1 MRGVRGRGRTPGRVL
16 ITLTLLGALYLGGD
30 AVLRCGEPAGPA
42 PRTVAVGHPI
52 VPAVVDDA
60 NGQTFLT
67 LSDSQGNA
75 HVIVVDTASGRIQRT
90 IPIAADNLNALAV
103 DPWAGRVFLA
113 TDTCLDGTC
122 TRTAGTVRIFDART
136 GGLAR
141 VVRVG
146 ADAGVLAVDEQAGRV
161 YVGGAANASCA
172 GVCPSDDGM
181 LVGLDTRQGK
191 IVRAIPPHVPGMT
204 QVTMALDRRVG
215 HLVVVGN
222 VYNGPGMVNL
232 LDVDHGQLLH
242 TLSITAGVW
251 GAPVIDGATGRAFV
265 AVGSASGTT
274 TTGSVDVI
282 DSETGALVRAVPL
295 PGGMVRLAVDEPA
308 GRALATTFGPA
319 HRTVYNVAG
328 GGGVVEMI
336 PTGSGRLL
344 ILDARNG
351 AMLHTITT
359 GPGTTAVAVDTRR
372 GRVFVAST
380 GAITPSGAYAGPGTL
395 TVVDERRGTIVRRVP
410 VNVNPTGLTFDE
422 QTQHLFIAY
431 QGSPIAPPT
440 PDPWNWAPSWLR
452 GRLPFIPLIPRGA
465 APSPAASGGVSVL
478 DTAHL

>member
-30 AVLRCGEPAGPA
+30 AVLRRGEPAGPA
-42 PRTVAVGHPI
+42 SRTVAVGHPI
-52 VPAVVDDA
+52 VPAVVDDSS
-60 NGQTFLT
+60 GRTFLT

-75 HVIVVDTASGRIQRT
+75 HIIVVDTASGRIQRT

-103 DPWAGRVFLA
+103 DPRVGRVFLA
-113 TDTCLDGTC
+113 TDACLDGAC

-136 GGLAR
+136 GGLVR
-141 VVRVG
+141 VVHVG
-146 ADAGVLAVDEQAGRV
+146 PDAEALAVDEQAGRI
-161 YVGGAANASCA
+161 YVDAAANASCA

-181 LVGLDTRQGK
+181 LVALDTRRGQ
-191 IVRAIPPHVPGMT
+191 IVRAIPPHVPGVT
-204 QVTMALDRRVG
+204 QATMALDRHVG

-222 VYNGPGMVNL
+222 SYNGPGMVNL
-232 LDVDHGQLLH
+232 LDVVSGRLLH
-242 TLSITAGVW
+242 TLPLTAGVW
-251 GAPVIDGATGRAFV
+251 GSPVIDGATGRAFV
-265 AVGSASGTT
+265 AVGSDSGTT

-319 HRTVYNVAG
+319 HRAVYNFAG

-344 ILDARNG
+344 ILDARTG
-351 AMLHTITT
+351 AVLHTITT

-395 TVVDERRGTIVRRVP
+395 TVVDERRGTIMRRVL

-431 QGSPIAPPT
+431 QGSPITPPT
-440 PDPWNWAPSWLR
+440 PDPWNWMPSWLR
-452 GRLPFIPLIPRGA
+452 SRLPFIPLIPRGA
-465 APSPAASGGVSVL
+465 SPSPAVPGGVSVL